1 MGCRNAVKDI
11 IEVNAITSYWNNG
24 ALGEVSAKAGHFTKA
39 MKNRRKVLYVALN
52 GCHKHGRVARIYTRR
67 FSKLHHAHATCE
79 VDPIS

>member
-39 MKNRRKVLYVALN
+39 MKDRCKVLNIALD
-52 GCHKHGRVARIYTRR
+52 GCHKNGRVVRIQGGSQNCTMPTQLV
-67 FSKLHHAHATCE
+67 K
-79 VDPIS
+79 